1 MSACD
6 THRAIMVELRRLP
19 IVAGILVAVLSAGAA
34 EAQSTACGDL
44 AQQLNELNRRPSSYN
59 PYTDAIQRQ
68 QEAIDHAESYYQRNC
83 QQGFFAQPSQNCG
96 VISDRISQMQA
107 NLAKLQRAAPR
118 AGMQGS
124 DGRRERILA
133 QMQRYR
139 CDDQRQPTINTYDR
153 PPPGS
158 ISVEPRRGPVET
170 PSLPNGR
177 IFVLP
182 SPNGPMA
189 YREDPGGRVTLLGP
203 ADRIDPAYRR
213 AQRPQQRG
221 TISVSPDDDDEDQP
235 ADDETR
241 GDETPSHDFSGSYKT
256 LCVRTCDGFYFPI
269 SYSVNR
275 NQFQT
280 DADVCHARCPQ
291 AETRLFVVRSG
302 ATDDGEQS
310 YAADNGQPY
319 SKLPNALRYR
329 REVVQGCTCGALD
342 PSLMPTTGLNPD
354 DVAADAANKKKA
366 AAQSELP
373 QPKAKPTGGEDP
385 ETLANAAIGFVPQ
398 VIQPV
403 TAAAVPAA
411 DPANPTATPGTG
423 DASTPDP
430 KRTVRIVGPKFY
442 ADR

>member
-1 MSACD
+1 
-6 THRAIMVELRRLP
+6 MVELRRLP
-19 IVAGILVAVLSAGAA
+19 IVASILVAVLSSGAA

-68 QEAIDHAESYYQRNC
+68 QQAINQAENYYQRNC

-96 VISDRISQMQA
+96 VIADRIGQMQA

-118 AGMQGS
+118 AGAQGS
-124 DGRRERILA
+124 DGQRERILA

-139 CDDQRQPTINTYDR
+139 CDEQRQPTITTYDR

-158 ISVEPRRGPVET
+158 ISVEPRRGPAET
-170 PSLPNGR
+170 SSLQGGR
-177 IFVLP
+177 VFVLP

-189 YREDPGGRVTLLGP
+189 YREDAGGRVTLLGP
-203 ADRIDPAYRR
+203 ADRVDPAYRR
-213 AQRPQQRG
+213 PTQRPQQRG
-221 TISVSPDDDDEDQP
+221 TITVSPDDDDDQP
-235 ADDETR
+235 ADDDMR
-241 GDETPSHDFSGSYKT
+241 SDEPAPRDFAGSYKT

-291 AETRLFVVRSG
+291 AETRLFVVKSG
-302 ATDDGEQS
+302 ASDDGEQS

-366 AAQSELP
+366 AAESELP
-373 QPKAKPTGGEDP
+373 LPKSKPVGGEDP

-403 TAAAVPAA
+403 TSATTRGA
-411 DPANPTATPGTG
+411 DPANPEATQVSADPNTA
-423 DASTPDP
+423 DP
-430 KRTVRIVGPKFY
+430 KRPVRIVGPKFY

>member
-1 MSACD
+1 
-6 THRAIMVELRRLP
+6 MVELKRLP
-19 IVAGILVAVLSAGAA
+19 IVAGLLVAVLTVGAA
-34 EAQSTACGDL
+34 AAQSTACTDL
-44 AQQLNELNRRPSSYN
+44 AQQLNEISRRPSSYN

-68 QEAIDHAESYYQRNC
+68 QQAIDQAETYYQRNC
-83 QQGFFAQPSQNCG
+83 QQGFFSQPSQNCG
-96 VISDRISQMQA
+96 VIGDRIGQMRA
-107 NLAKLQRAAPR
+107 NLAKLQRSAPR

-124 DGRRERILA
+124 DGQRERIMA

-139 CDDQRQPTINTYDR
+139 CDEQRQPTVTTYDR
-153 PPPGS
+153 PQPGT

-170 PSLPNGR
+170 QAMPNGR

-189 YREDPGGRVTLLGP
+189 YREDAGGRVTLLGP

-213 AQRPQQRG
+213 AQPRPQQRG
-221 TISVSPDDDDEDQP
+221 TISVSPDDDEDQP
-235 ADDETR
+235 ADDGPR
-241 GDETPSHDFSGSYKT
+241 SDEPTSRDFAGNYKT

-291 AETRLFVVRSG
+291 AETRLFVVKSG
-302 ATDDGEQS
+302 ASDDGEQS

-329 REVVQGCTCGALD
+329 REVVPSCTCGALD

-373 QPKAKPTGGEDP
+373 QPKSKPVGGEDP

-398 VIQPV
+398 VIQPL
-403 TAAAVPAA
+403 TAAATPAA
-411 DPANPTATPGTG
+411 DTANAATPA
-423 DASTPDP
+423 DASATDP
-430 KRTVRIVGPKFY
+430 NRHVRIVGPKFY

>member
-1 MSACD
+1 
-6 THRAIMVELRRLP
+6 MVELRRFP
-19 IVAGILVAVLSAGAA
+19 IVVGFLVAALSVGAA
-34 EAQSTACGDL
+34 WAQSTVCTDL
-44 AQQLNELNRRPSSYN
+44 ARQMNELNRRPSSYN
-59 PYTDAIQRQ
+59 PFTDAIQRQ
-68 QEAIDHAESYYQRNC
+68 QQAIDQAEAYYQRNC

-96 VISDRISQMQA
+96 VIGDRIGQMRA
-107 NLAKLQRAAPR
+107 NLAKLQRSAPR
-118 AGMQGS
+118 AAAQGS
-124 DGRRERILA
+124 DGQRERIFT

-139 CDDQRQPTINTYDR
+139 CDEQRQPTINTYDR
-153 PPPGS
+153 PPPGT
-158 ISVEPRRGPVET
+158 ISVTPPRGPVET

-203 ADRIDPAYRR
+203 ADRVDPAYRR

-221 TISVSPDDDDEDQP
+221 TITVSPDDDEDQP

-241 GDETPSHDFSGSYKT
+241 SDEPTSRDFSGSYKT

-291 AETRLFVVRSG
+291 AETRLFVVKAG

-342 PSLMPTTGLNPD
+342 PSLMPSTGLNPD

-366 AAQSELP
+366 AAESAFP

-398 VIQPV
+398 VIQPPN
-403 TAAAVPAA
+403 AAATPAA
-411 DPANPTATPGTG
+411 DTANAAATPGAA
-423 DASTPDP
+423 DASAPDA
-430 KRTVRIVGPKFY
+430 KRPVRIVGPKFY